1 LKELIS
7 LGPSL
12 ESFLSIDV
20 CPVGVINNFWR
31 YSVLAKVDKVEINA
45 WL

>member
-20 CPVGVINNFWR
+20 CPVGVINNSWR
-31 YSVLAKVDKVEINA
+31 YSVLAEVDEVEMHGYK
-45 WL
+45 